1 MDQPEVRMTV
11 TDEWQQTLAEGF
23 SVLLG
28 RPLDEF
34 DPTTS
39 YAVYY
44 SCGDLA
50 DDLFAKGFD
59 VAPLARGEI
68 VHPPFASMPVLG
80 TLLEEWDLIAPHWS
94 IDLGR
99 STFRAAVEGDGAEV
113 GVPELDAGLPGTD
126 LGRLLIERDL
136 TPRDLRDAYP
146 EVEFRVHTD
155 GSLLG
160 ALAAATGATRG
171 PDHLFP
177 LSPDWGVDPA
187 CDERLAAVPHP
198 ALRDHLRHLSRTR
211 DSARSNGA
219 FYLGAKDPGF
229 TPPRPVVAAWQVG
242 ESQSWTAVV
251 EDSR

>member
-1 MDQPEVRMTV
+1 MTV
-11 TDEWQQTLAEGF
+11 ADEWQQALADGF

-28 RPLDEF
+28 RPLDQF
-34 DPTTS
+34 DPAAS

-59 VAPLARGEI
+59 AAPLARGEI

-80 TLLEEWDLIAPHWS
+80 TLLEEWDLIAPYWS

-113 GVPELDAGLPGTD
+113 GVPELDAGLLGTE
-126 LGRLLIERDL
+126 LGRLLSERGL
-136 TPRDLRDAYP
+136 TPRDIRDAYP
-146 EVEFRVHTD
+146 EVEFRVHSD
-155 GSLLG
+155 GSLRG
-160 ALAAATGATRG
+160 ALAVATGAMRG
-171 PDHLFP
+171 PGHLFA
-177 LSPDWGVDPA
+177 LSPGWGVDPDS
-187 CDERLAAVPHP
+187 DERLKDVQHP
-198 ALRDHLRHLSRTR
+198 GLRDHLRHLSRTR

-219 FYLGAKDPGF
+219 LYLGTEDPGF
-229 TPPRPVVAAWQVG
+229 TPPRPVIAAWRVG

-251 EDSR
+251 KDGR